1 MFAAFK
7 ALVKKDLSLFLM
19 DRRAVLMTV
28 AGPIAIASFFGYI
41 FGGSGNTTPPS
52 RVPVAAVDLDRS
64 DISRDIVS
72 HLSADSTLKVTSATL
87 TDARAAVRKGKI
99 SVALVI
105 PPDFGHSAGSAFFGP
120 SAKPEIAL
128 LYDPSHQMEMSMVQG
143 VLSGHVMEAVSKEV
157 FTGQTGRQTVK
168 DSLAELE
175 ADATMPAYTKKSLGD
190 ILRSVDKWNEHN
202 ERNSGQSALTR
213 GLTLPFETRSEAIT
227 SGTGVPYNG
236 YAHSFGGMGIQFVL
250 FMGIDVGIGLLV
262 QRQRGIW
269 RRLRAAPI
277 SRTLL
282 LGSRSASTAITSF
295 AVMMVI
301 FAFARVVFGVGAKGS
316 MAGFLLICA
325 AFSLMTAAIGLLIAA
340 LGKTPEAAR
349 GISILVTLL
358 LVMLGG
364 SWAPTFIFPQWLQN
378 LTVAIPTRW
387 AMDGLD
393 AVTWRG
399 LGFSAALAPA
409 AGLCGCAVIFGALAV
424 LRFKWEV
431 D

>member
-1 MFAAFK
+1 
-7 ALVKKDLSLFLM
+7 
-19 DRRAVLMTV
+19 
-28 AGPIAIASFFGYI
+28 
-41 FGGSGNTTPPS
+41 
-52 RVPVAAVDLDRS
+52 
-64 DISRDIVS
+64 
-72 HLSADSTLKVTSATL
+72 
-87 TDARAAVRKGKI
+87 
-99 SVALVI
+99 
-105 PPDFGHSAGSAFFGP
+105 
-120 SAKPEIAL
+120 
-128 LYDPSHQMEMSMVQG
+128 
-143 VLSGHVMEAVSKEV
+143 
-157 FTGQTGRQTVK
+157 
-168 DSLAELE
+168 
-175 ADATMPAYTKKSLGD
+175 
-190 ILRSVDKWNEHN
+190 
-202 ERNSGQSALTR
+202 
-213 GLTLPFETRSEAIT
+213 
-227 SGTGVPYNG
+227 
-236 YAHSFGGMGIQFVL
+236 
-250 FMGIDVGIGLLV
+250 
-262 QRQRGIW
+262 
-269 RRLRAAPI
+269 
-277 SRTLL
+277 
-282 LGSRSASTAITSF
+282 
-295 AVMMVI
+295 MMVI